1 MRVSFIFYACL
12 LILGCRLVEGN
23 QRILAETSQSSTRW
37 QFDQF
42 STQVEQNMQ
51 TIVLPNKQILF
62 LQSLVDENEYKS
74 FILQKY
80 TRDETKVGKELKF
93 GDSNSECIRPKVA
106 LIGNIGFALGWIQK
120 QSGITRLYVQII
132 NFDLDPITQKQEI
145 NDIHL
150 EVHWDFVSE
159 FHYLQYIKETKLLVL
174 YKGPNQSKIWNGL
187 IFDYQ
192 DNSRT
197 TDVSLIYSKEVSI
210 AINQLDVIVLIQHID
225 GTPNNQATILNY
237 TGQIQRTFKLFQYT
251 NNSELSYQPAI
262 TALSNNNFIVVQP
275 SYDWITLYV
284 YDQRFSDILN
294 NNYSYYYNYYATT
307 PALPTW
313 EYFFYFQNENIQLQA
328 LEDSF
333 VIVGTSRQGVQFN
346 LVHLKNINLELIQQR
361 VINYEDLN
369 IYRYAIQRTGKSSIF
384 VQWIDGQ
391 PETLIPE
398 YKQNLYLSELN
409 LQLNIEDCGINCDT
423 CQNDVCTSCKLNYS
437 LVNNDCQPQCIQN
450 CSKCSNSISCEICQD
465 GFLLTNVLKCIQ
477 NNNNQQ
483 NGELRVSLSET
494 TFKQNVKF
502 TLLPNR
508 KVAIIYQ
515 EENQSSSFLQLK
527 VLNIIGET
535 ILSQSLDS
543 VDVVHFDL
551 FYQNNVLHLFLLK
564 YVSNKIGI
572 AYFQL
577 QISDLQQI
585 KQTQL
590 YLNENESIYFIKQEQ
605 SIIKVLGTNQGFTV
619 FLQGGFN
626 NNQYQKIIS
635 YTYDYNGQL
644 INQNFYGEV
653 SARSIYYFQRKKIF
667 DAVVNNLG
675 QIYVVLTRECD
686 SVLFILDQFG
696 NIINQNYQNYQNY
709 WNCRFLQNPS
719 ISIVP
724 STSQILIAVQ
734 DLNNQI
740 YVFRWN
746 EEVLYQSQINQNFG
760 NPQLKALDSNSF
772 VLLYVEYQLD
782 GNFKT
787 LNYLH
792 QENGLIKNQKI
803 INQNSI
809 QPGFYE
815 IESFNLNYLFF
826 SMIAFKNTANIAT
839 NQVYIQQISIKDDQ
853 LIGLIKICDE
863 TCTSCDNDLIC
874 TQCKD
879 NYQLDSQ
886 NKCQLICLDK
896 CSYCE
901 IENYC
906 EICQEGYQLN
916 NDRQCV
922 QAQQNSYFQIQSHL
936 NRSEYHPQIAVGING
951 NIILTWLEYETS
963 RGRQVPFYKIFDS
976 HGVEIKNDIL
986 YSYEIY
992 SLKVK
997 TFGEYFILS
1006 ARENTGII
1014 LAILDLNGNFVV
1026 GWRTVAWF
1034 NLFND
1039 SFRSELQYDIEINSS
1054 YYIFIVYQSIE
1065 SADQFRIILKRLI
1078 YMQQFNDI
1086 REETSKE
1093 QVVYNQGVKNL
1104 KIQVDVNFIYLQYQR
1119 FEINSYGFNQA
1130 ISMFAQIKYNL
1141 YQDRINEIAQ
1151 DTQYFVI
1158 SSQTKM
1164 QIIKNEKDFDLA
1176 FFQYDTLIYRTTRSQ
1191 TISFDQID
1199 VASVQDNI
1207 FVIWVGYDYDKN
1219 QSNIFLEQFTKQGM
1233 QFQSVQIPTASN
1245 LPSNPKIGLLEN
1257 GNVII
1262 TWQDKAAQDII
1273 YVVKYNKHFQP
1284 IPLNSITCMA
1294 NCDACTTTTQCSRC
1308 SDSYYFDG
1316 NKCQVICQSGCQQCR
1331 FRDVCDI
1338 CYSGYYLN
1346 GYYCQLDQTLVDEH
1360 DIASIEDYKLTK
1372 VAISAFSDTSFVVVW
1387 NNNIN
1392 QVQTLHFQ
1400 FYDSNRQKQ
1409 GGEISLFSQND
1420 RKYAQTVTLANDSF
1434 AVVWFEGDCNIQCR
1448 LILQIY
1454 NKDIQEQIT
1463 EITIDTVTLPSLQ
1476 DQKPVVLRRQDNKL
1490 IIAYVA
1496 YKDSQTKGYYTIY
1509 EIDTLVIKNPQI
1521 IEDNTTVNNLDIII
1535 FNPQIFIILYVQEET
1550 KLKALRVEKDVGEQ
1564 KSQLYYSGN
1573 SIYTPTH
1580 VVNTNGKIVLAW
1592 SESILENNEYVKQ
1605 IMLGFIDSNLN
1616 IVAGNFKI
1624 QHYIMEQLENPIL
1637 IGNTESNSFTVFS
1650 KSSQF
1655 YVQTQKRIMVDK
1667 FDDYY
1672 NWSLSFYSQIKSYA
1686 YEHYQFQI
1694 EQLQHQDN
1702 ILIDVG
1708 LNNWGQSTIFMM
1720 RTDNRGNQLKLQEV
1734 VCPQYCQE
1742 CNNNHS
1748 CLKCQDGYNVYNQ
1761 QKCIKTCPANSDY
1774 CDTNDKIICSQGYQ
1788 LNKYHE
1794 CIPLD
1799 PELTQQLINTNQYG
1813 TQYNQK
1819 IATLSNKNSIVV
1831 WTGRNTNLNGISIY
1845 MQLFDTSFSKV
1856 GAETLITKDSI
1867 GVQENPNVAAIQNN
1881 EFIVIWKDSNP
1892 SNVLRIL
1899 MQKFS
1904 ITFERIGNE
1913 IVLYDSVTN
1922 DLLFT
1927 NKIIYQ
1933 QVDYQILQLSNN
1945 NLAVLLLFLPSNDYF
1960 YDIRLKLFDKDLME
1974 FKSILIGQTYYY
1986 NSQALMTQIDSTLYI
2001 LWRNKNGLM
2010 EIKTISVEGDI
2021 INGRVFDKYKD
2032 YYSITKN
2039 ELNQL
2044 VIAWS
2049 EYDNVAIQRFDQNLQ
2064 EVGDQVIITPD
2075 SYVNQVSLCQVEG
2088 GIVLGFQYKKTTI
2101 HFDTSSIQVQYFDNY
2116 LVSSTSQIKQLNDY
2130 NGQIENIRISYIG
2143 NYQYVVTWSQY
2154 VYEREDY
2161 YVRSDRDASDYG
2173 LYAKRLDTNGN
2184 ILKISNVICQTNCNQ
2199 CSKQNLCESCNEG
2212 FYFDSTKSICQPKC
2226 PSNCIECYFDWYRS
2240 GVCAQCQNGYFVNL
2254 KGQCD
2259 KIIISENQVLYKIGH
2274 EDKNHQ
2280 IQDFITLQNGNIVIT
2295 YYQDNKQMYFKIINN
2310 QGEVIIEEQQICCG
2324 DGDES
2329 IMRITSLSNGN
2340 FAIVNRSFNI
2350 NSNNNIYLHIYDQ
2363 NGREIQSQPIIT
2375 LALWNYYYWWY
2386 LPYYNFNILS
2396 IKSLSNGGFA
2406 VTYMSDNNGYQFSS
2420 PKIFFRVYN
2429 NKGQQISI
2437 DILLNL
2443 NKIQK
2448 DNYYWNW
2455 SQNNNQVSVLET
2467 ETHLVVTNN
2476 YQQYYWWDSRFN
2488 IIQVIL
2494 VDKNDYS
2501 TSTKFIDMNQANQQV
2516 SVIFQS
2522 WWNQQR
2528 SQIYQTNKDEY
2539 IIFIY
2544 FPTGI
2549 IKFDFD
2555 KEFQLI
2561 KSQVISQNQ
2570 LYNYWSLDCVGCCLQ
2585 CWNSNQ
2591 AQILQLDRSFVLY
2604 YQVDISNYYQ
2614 NKRILKLFPFNYNME
2629 KLSAVKEIKFYS
2641 NNRWWNGDPVQQ
2653 GIIKKYLNNN
2663 ILLLSVIRLDIQGMY
2678 YNNLFVLLEKL
2689 DYKCNQIKTWEEI
2702 CGQNCLRCTSSKNSN
2717 QQCLLCDSNYYLD
2730 DQQQCQLIC
2739 DFDHCQSC
2747 EKSGTKQ
2754 QFCNQCESGYR
2765 IKDNQECVQSDPNI
2779 IVEKQLGSSLEIE
2792 YILPRVKALSDGTIL
2807 VARLQILKDQMV
2819 VYGQLHSSSGENNSD
2834 LTVLAKSANIGY
2846 FDYSTSSLDEIL
2858 IVWVDLVSGSTQI
2871 KAQKYDKTLQKI
2883 GTEYIVY
2890 DETKEWKNLKFATV
2904 EYLNNDE
2911 VVILLF
2917 GNNDIY
2923 IKKFDQNITEL
2934 QFQYVGVFYQDYWWW
2949 LNYWEQNT
2957 GQQSPYYYEYLF
2969 KKEPSIVST
2978 KDFIFIAYQQ
2988 YDRIILQV
2996 YDSGLSYNTVYQLE
3010 SYQGLQPSIT
3020 KIENG
3025 NVVLV
3030 WVQIIQSNS
3039 KLSNYKEI
3047 PSYQRHS
3054 IVYTI
3059 IDPYFKSI
3067 TQNYFGLDHVKEF
3080 KPDIA
3085 AIPNG
3090 FAISFGGVNEKNSRN
3105 IDLRVVYFD
3114 LQGNQQSGFIPI
3126 SFQTQYPQNTNI
3138 TPLQDGSIIV
3148 TWNEIRSIYAQKLNR
3163 NGVIQPFNSILCPQS
3178 CKKCTNEQSCDAC
3191 FDGFILNNSNQCQ
3204 SICLIP
3210 NCSSCSYWSDHCNIC
3225 NDGYYLDEMGLGCKE
3240 IDATQNYEFVLQENV
3255 QSTTLI
3261 VENAYGQI
3269 IHLWIN
3275 QNLKQLFVQ
3284 TFTSDGSIIIDSK
3297 SVMNLQFS
3305 NYEAFQAVYHKE
3317 TNQLVVLLA
3326 NSDQKLIVLFNDKF
3340 EQNTVIIELDEILK
3354 SEYLY
3359 LQLSKIKLYTYY
3371 GGIILYLT
3379 GDKKTIIDQFAQ
3391 NPRLVV
3397 CNTPELILLD
3407 LQGNQQV
3414 PSVMFKNKDKKVQN
3428 LFLDEQ
3434 NNCLKF
3440 RISDIIVDNDIY
3452 VLLFD
3457 ENYGV
3462 PWIQTYNFQG
3472 QITNERN
3479 LKDFIPFYLNYGS
3492 INKFQQE
3499 IFVIVEFNRLIR
3511 LTTQLDL
3518 LNFEDILTVDKFQS
3532 IVQIIRIDYSQL
3544 CYIYVQQFDY
3554 SKRYKLVV
3562 YDYQMKVDLFQGLIA
3577 PTSLIQ
3583 GSFSYIKQ
3591 QNNNL
3596 LISWLEQGENNAN
3609 KGKVMIARF
3618 GQNSERLKFQ
3628 EFQCLPICS
3637 SCTAISNCQGCID
3650 NYKLEQQQC
3659 VPICSANCK
3668 SCSQPLSCDIC
3679 LPDYYID
3686 DSFNCVSVAGQ
3697 PIETQLDSS
3706 FDYAEDLPRVASFS
3720 NGGCVIVWQSKLQ
3733 DGSGFGV
3740 YAQLISPEGLPVDQ
3754 ILQVNVNTKNS
3765 QFLPDVTILPNNN
3778 VIIVWAD
3785 GDISFE
3791 SELYFQIFD
3800 QELNRIGTP
3809 TFIDYMSLDHYSY
3822 YDRPLVVQGLSNNEF
3837 VIAWVNNKDYKDFIL
3852 VSLFNS
3858 DGVLRRQNQITDT
3871 QSNNEIVINSNGL
3884 NFVVVYRSYNQL
3896 AATIYDFEGLELA
3909 SVTHQIFWVSSPS
3922 ITSNARQEYVLC
3934 WRESDKIKYSLFDT
3948 NLNLI
3953 GQILEVEYLNS
3964 KADNPDITAT
3974 SNGFVIVWQNQDI
3987 VSLRQRKLRAQI
3999 FDINGVPSGP
4009 SIEVNVI
4016 TIQPEYP
4023 QISVLNNDKFLII
4036 WDGLKPQGDENKG
4049 IFMMKFGSNGLKEL
4063 IDGPVCPN
4071 KCRSCS
4077 SSTSCI
4083 KCSDQYQLMEGLC
4096 IPQCLSNCSQCSKPN
4111 FCDLCK
4117 DGFKLDPSGLCSTIT
4132 SNLLPED
4139 PILSTPLDEL
4149 PSFSS
4154 SITIGESDVLV
4165 YSGSVTFQGDSYFL
4179 NINLQLITNTT
4190 QHDFSHPIKLV
4201 SLTSQVLQSNV
4212 VVREDNSI
4220 QVYWVEMIEKE
4231 YLLIKLITISY
4242 DLVIIDAEKSI
4253 DTIPYDSYYQNAYSD
4268 FVLYLYYQNTQYQ
4281 VIYSRISDFMKY
4293 EVFEYKINKDYL
4305 RVTSPNRLL
4314 EMKRQLR
4321 YGQICFNVDSIVIIE
4336 INTNYFMTLYNYN
4349 LDFKDVKVTVNQ
4361 FSLQFTIFIE
4371 SFTIKKL
4378 KNNNFV
4384 MTWKTGSS
4392 QSLTSKTQI
4401 YYTLFN
4407 SDLQRISDYQVVAD
4421 SNAKLEN
4428 PQIIILQGR
4437 FAIIWNNFISITYS
4451 QLSISFYEE
4460 SGIFISQTKQLNT
4473 ISNNIKLY
4481 YAKVINTN
4489 QIAINWLSSYT
4500 TVSLQIKYQYYY
4512 LRITDQNQLLPSPT
4526 LICLTECA
4534 TCSNEYTCSTC
4545 ITNYALN
4552 PNTYKCEP
4560 QCPDTCLVCSSP
4572 TICSSCK
4579 EGYSIRSNNQCEK
4592 NVCKESCSICN
4603 TFQHCLQCP
4612 KNFYQSQQDMTECIG
4627 TCGPNCSVCTAPP
4640 VCKQCEDSYYWSKT
4654 KTECVVLE
4662 DVIGEISI
4670 SEPLIATFPNGDYI
4684 ALWSEE
4690 GPNAGVYFQL
4700 YKKSGQKIGTKTQVN
4715 MDELGNRRLLQSAS
4729 SSKAAK
4735 TLFSDIATFD
4745 NDFVILWVDQIV
4757 GDMKVNLKKFDVT
4770 GQALTKSIQ
4779 VTEIPKQNL
4788 DDIAAP
4794 CIIKKTANNNFVIG
4808 FFNQAEQSLNT
4819 ATMFLQSFSNNLM
4832 PIGQMQILDNADITK
4847 VPMISSD
4854 EDGLISITFSSEGAT
4869 FLAQITTQGDIV
4881 TEPKEVGEAKAFKST
4896 NLKNKFI
4903 VFVFEAVSTNIS
4915 PPQYILSYQIMNL
4928 DKILSEAKLFASPSY
4943 GEEHP
4948 YVTSF
4953 GYGFIIVWRT
4963 VDKSLKSKDIVFQ
4976 IFDSDGLQISNQ
4988 TQVTRQGLYP
4998 KNPGVQVLNDEE
5010 FYITWTAAGNNTL
5023 DNFYLQLFNLSSL
5036 IIQNPFVENNQT
5048 SIICPL
5054 NCLSCL
5060 SNTVCQNCQAGYYVE
5075 NNFCEIDC
5083 GLNCIS
5089 CTIPN
5094 QCTECTLGY
5103 EVSLNKTC
5111 SQIEC
5116 EIGYTLSENMDCV
5129 LICPEN
5135 CSECQSNDKCLIC
5148 QSDYALF
5155 EGKCIEKNQV
5165 DFPHEVED
5173 DTGLPFYYI
5182 IIICLGALFIMGIM
5196 AYGIW
5201 KYKKRKP
5208 IQNHQQ
5214 RQVIDERENTALDSR
5229 IN

>member
-12 LILGCRLVEGN
+12 LILGCRLVEGD
-23 QRILAETSQSSTRW
+23 QRILAESSQSSTRW

-80 TRDETKVGKELKF
+80 TRDEKKVGKELKF

-120 QSGITRLYVQII
+120 QSGITRLYIQII

-197 TDVSLIYSKEVSI
+197 TDISLIFSKEISI
-210 AINQLDVIVLIQHID
+210 AINQLDVIVLIQKID

-237 TGQIQRTFKLFQYT
+237 TGQIQRTFKLFHY
-251 NNSELSYQPAI
+251 NYNSELSFQPKI

-275 SYDWITLYV
+275 SYNWITVYV

-294 NNYSYYYNYYATT
+294 NNQDSYSYSYTT
-307 PALPTW
+307 IPGQPSW
-313 EYFFYFQNENIQLQA
+313 ENQFNFQNELIELQA

-333 VIVGTSRQGVQFN
+333 VIVGINRYNYQFN

-361 VINYEDLN
+361 IINYEDLN
-369 IYRYAIQRTGKSSIF
+369 IYRYSIQRTGRYSIF

-391 PETLIPE
+391 PETLIPQ

-409 LQLNIEDCGINCDT
+409 LQLNIEDCGINCNT
-423 CQNDVCTSCKLNYS
+423 CQNDVCTQCNLNYS
-437 LVNNDCQPQCIQN
+437 LVNNDCQPQCIQD
-450 CSKCSNSISCEICQD
+450 CQKCSNSISCEICQD
-465 GFLLTNVLKCIQ
+465 GYILTNKFLCVQ

-483 NGELRVSLSET
+483 NGEFRVSLSET
-494 TFKQNVKF
+494 TFKKNVKF
-502 TLLPNR
+502 TMLPDR
-508 KVAIIYQ
+508 KVVIIYQ
-515 EENQSSSFLQLK
+515 EDNQSQQFLQLK
-527 VLNIIGET
+527 VLNTIGET
-535 ILSQSLDS
+535 ILQQLLDS
-543 VDVVHFDL
+543 VDVIDFDL
-551 FYQNNVLHLFLLK
+551 FYQENVLHLFLLK
-564 YVSNKIGI
+564 YVSGKIGI
-572 AYFQL
+572 TYDQL

-585 KQTQL
+585 KSTQL
-590 YLNENESIYFIKQEQ
+590 FFYENESIYLITQEQ
-605 SIIKVLGTNQGFTV
+605 SFIKVLGTNLGFTV
-619 FLQGGFN
+619 FIQGGFN
-626 NNQYQKIIS
+626 NNYYQRILS

-644 INQNFYGEV
+644 INQNFYGETNPGN
-653 SARSIYYFQRKKIF
+653 INYFKRKKIF
-667 DAVVNNLG
+667 DAVVNDFGL
-675 QIYVVLTRECD
+675 IYVLLSRECD

-696 NIINQNYQNYQNY
+696 KIISQNYQNFQTY
-709 WNCRFLQNPS
+709 WNCRYLQNPS
-719 ISIVP
+719 ISFVP
-724 STSQILIAVQ
+724 STSQILIALQ
-734 DLNNQI
+734 DLNNKI

-746 EEVLYQSQINQNFG
+746 EEVLYYSQINQNQG

-772 VLLYVEYQLD
+772 VLLYVEYHLD

-792 QENGLIKNQKI
+792 QENGLIKTQKI
-803 INQNSI
+803 LNQNSI

-815 IESFNLNYLFF
+815 IESFNLNYLFI

-853 LIGLIKICDE
+853 LIGLVKICDE
-863 TCTSCDNDLIC
+863 TCSSCDDDLIC
-874 TQCKD
+874 VQCKD

-886 NKCQLICLDK
+886 NKCQLICQDN

-901 IENYC
+901 VENYC

-916 NDRQCV
+916 NNRQCI
-922 QAQQNSYFQIQSHL
+922 QAQQNSYFQIL
-936 NRSEYHPQIAVGING
+936 NNLNKSESQPQIAVGKNG
-951 NIILTWLEYETS
+951 NIIITWMEYDPA
-963 RGRQVPFYKIFDS
+963 RNRQISFYKVFDS
-976 HGVEIKNDIL
+976 HGVQIKNDIFSSDQIDL
-986 YSYEIY
+986 A
-992 SLKVK
+992 KVK

-1006 ARENTGII
+1006 ARQNTSII
-1014 LAILDLNGNFVV
+1014 LAILDQNGNFVM
-1026 GWRTVAWF
+1026 GWRTVVW
-1034 NLFND
+1034 NSLFYD
-1039 SFRSELQYDIEINSS
+1039 SFRNQLEYDIEINSN
-1054 YYIFIVYQSIE
+1054 YNIFIVYETTDSVNVFKIY
-1065 SADQFRIILKRLI
+1065 LKRLI
-1078 YMQQFNDI
+1078 FIQQSNDI
-1086 REETSKE
+1086 KEEIFNE
-1093 QVVYNQGVKNL
+1093 HHVYDQRVRNL
-1104 KIQVDVNFIYLQYQR
+1104 KIQVDVNYIYLQYQR
-1119 FEINSYGFNQA
+1119 FQINQYGFNSA

-1141 YQDRINEIAQ
+1141 YVDGINEVAQ
-1151 DTQYFVI
+1151 DSQYIIV

-1164 QIIKNEKDFDLA
+1164 QIIKYENSFELA
-1176 FFQYDTLIYRTTRSQ
+1176 FFQYNSLIYSTKRSQ
-1191 TISFDQID
+1191 IISFDQID
-1199 VASVQDNI
+1199 VASVQDDI
-1207 FVIWVGYDYDKN
+1207 FVIWVGYDQDKK
-1219 QSNIFLEQFTKQGM
+1219 QSNLFLEQFSKQGL
-1233 QFQSVQIPTASN
+1233 QIQTVQIPTFSN
-1245 LPSNPKIGLLEN
+1245 LPSNPKIGLSEN
-1257 GNVII
+1257 GNIII
-1262 TWQDKAAQDII
+1262 TWQDKATQDTI
-1273 YVVKYNKHFQP
+1273 YAVQYNKHLKP
-1284 IPLNSITCMA
+1284 IPLNSIKCMA
-1294 NCDACTTTTQCSRC
+1294 NCDTCMTTTQCSRC
-1308 SDSYYFDG
+1308 SENYYLNG
-1316 NKCQVICQSGCQQCR
+1316 NKCQVICQQGCFQCR
-1331 FRDVCDI
+1331 SKDACDI
-1338 CYSGYYLN
+1338 CNSGYYLN
-1346 GYYCQLDQTLVDEH
+1346 GQNCQQDQTLVDEH

-1387 NNNIN
+1387 NNKVNL
-1392 QVQTLHFQ
+1392 VQTLHFQ
-1400 FYDSNRQKQ
+1400 FYDSNKQKQ
-1409 GGEISLFSQND
+1409 GDVKQIFSQND
-1420 RKYAQTVTLANDSF
+1420 RQYAQTVTLTNDSF

-1448 LILQIY
+1448 LALQIY
-1454 NKDIQEQIT
+1454 NKDLQEQIT
-1463 EITIDTVTLPSLQ
+1463 EITIDTVKLPSLQ
-1476 DQKPVVLRRQDNKL
+1476 KQKPVVLRRQDNRL
-1490 IIAYVA
+1490 IIAYVV

-1521 IEDNTTVNNLDIII
+1521 IEDNTIVNNLDIIV

-1580 VVNTNGKIVLAW
+1580 VINTNGNIVLAW

-1616 IVAGNFKI
+1616 KIADNFKI

-1637 IGNTESNSFTVFS
+1637 IGNTESTAFTVFS
-1650 KSSQF
+1650 KSSQYF
-1655 YVQTQKRIMVDK
+1655 NQTQKKIMVDK
-1667 FDDYY
+1667 FDDYHH
-1672 NWSLSFYSQIKSYA
+1672 WSLSFYSQMKSYA

-1694 EQLQHQDN
+1694 EQLQHQDY
-1702 ILIDVG
+1702 ILVDVG
-1708 LNNWGQSTIFMM
+1708 LNSWGHSTIFMM
-1720 RTDNRGNQLKLQEV
+1720 RTDNLGNQMKLQQV
-1734 VCPQYCQE
+1734 VCPQYCQD

-1748 CLKCQDGYNVYNQ
+1748 CLKCQDGYQVYNQ
-1761 QKCIKTCPANSDY
+1761 QQCIKICPVNSDY
-1774 CDTNDKIICSQGYQ
+1774 CDTGDKIICSQGYQ

-1799 PELTQQLINTNQYG
+1799 PELTQQLITTNQFGY
-1813 TQYNQK
+1813 QK
-1819 IATLSNKNSIVV
+1819 LQNIATLSNKNSIVV
-1831 WTGRNTNLNGISIY
+1831 WTSRDQNQNFNGVSIY

-1856 GAETLITKDSI
+1856 GAETLITKDAI
-1867 GVQENPNVAAIQNN
+1867 GAQENPNVAALQNN

-1892 SNVLRIL
+1892 SNVLRVL

-1904 ITFERIGNE
+1904 INFERIGNE

-1922 DLLFT
+1922 DLLF
-1927 NKIIYQ
+1927 NNNIIYQ
-1933 QVDYQILQLSNN
+1933 QVEYRILQLSNK
-1945 NLAVLLLFLPSNDYF
+1945 NLAVLLGFGSFKDYY
-1960 YDIRLKLFDKDLME
+1960 YDLRLKLFDENLME
-1974 FKSILIGQTYYY
+1974 FKSILIGQTYNY
-1986 NSQALMTQIDSTLYI
+1986 NFQVGMTQIDSILYV
-2001 LWRNKNGLM
+2001 LWKNQNRQM
-2010 EIKTISVEGDI
+2010 ELRTFSVEGDI
-2021 INGRVFDKYKD
+2021 INGRVFDTQYD

-2049 EYDNVAIQRFDQNLQ
+2049 NYDNVAIQRFDQNLQ

-2075 SYVNQVSLCQVEG
+2075 SYVNQVSLCQVDG
-2088 GIVLGFQYKKTTI
+2088 GIVLGFQYTKRNI
-2101 HFDTSSIQVQYFDNY
+2101 RFETSSIQIQYFDNY

-2130 NGQIENIRISYIG
+2130 NGQIENIKISYIG
-2143 NYQYVVTWSQY
+2143 NYQYVVTWSQNLF
-2154 VYEREDY
+2154 EKGDY
-2161 YVRSDRDASDYG
+2161 YIKSDRDASDFG
-2173 LYAKRLDTNGN
+2173 LYAKRLDTSGN
-2184 ILKISNVICQTNCNQ
+2184 ILKISNVICQTNCNK

-2212 FYFDSTKSICQPKC
+2212 FYFDSTKSICQIKC
-2226 PSNCIECYFDWYRS
+2226 PSNCIECPFEWMTAI
-2240 GVCAQCQNGYFVNL
+2240 GVCRQCQNGYTLNQ
-2254 KGQCD
+2254 KGECD
-2259 KIIISENQVLYKIGH
+2259 KIIISENQVLYKIGQ
-2274 EDKNHQ
+2274 EDKNIQ
-2280 IQDFITLQNGNIVIT
+2280 IQDFITLQNGNIVII
-2295 YYQDNKQMYFKIINN
+2295 YYQDGKQMYFKIIDN
-2310 QGEVIIEEQQICCG
+2310 QGEVIIEEQYIPGG
-2324 DGDES
+2324 DGDQS

-2340 FAIVNRSFNI
+2340 FAIVNRSFNM
-2350 NSNNNIYLHIYDQ
+2350 NSNNNIWLHIYDQ
-2363 NGREIQSQPIIT
+2363 NGREIQSQHIVTI
-2375 LALWNYYYWWY
+2375 ALWNYYYWWN
-2386 LPYYNFNILS
+2386 LPSYINNILS
-2396 IKSLSNGGFA
+2396 IKSLSGGGFA
-2406 VTYMSDNNGYQFSS
+2406 VTYMNDNNGQQFSS
-2420 PKIFFRVYN
+2420 PKILFRVYN
-2429 NKGQQISI
+2429 NKGQQISN
-2437 DILLNL
+2437 DIPLNI
-2443 NKIQK
+2443 NKVYN
-2448 DNYYWNW
+2448 DYYWDL
-2455 SQNNNQVSVLET
+2455 SLNNNQVSVLET
-2467 ETHLVVTNN
+2467 ETHLVVTSN
-2476 YQQYYWWDSRFN
+2476 YQQYYWWDSQQS

-2494 VDKNDYS
+2494 VDKYDYS
-2501 TSTKFIDMNQANQQV
+2501 TSTKFIDMNLAYQQV
-2516 SVIFQS
+2516 SDIVYY
-2522 WWNQQR
+2522 WWSQQR
-2528 SQIYQTNKDEY
+2528 SQIYQTNNDEY
-2539 IIFIY
+2539 IIFSY

-2561 KSQVISQNQ
+2561 KHQVISQNQ
-2570 LYNYWSLDCVGCCLQ
+2570 LYSQWSSECAGCCFS
-2585 CWNSNQ
+2585 CWNSNLI
-2591 AQILQLDRSFVLY
+2591 QILQLDRSFVLQY
-2604 YQVDISNYYQ
+2604 YADISRYYYNY
-2614 NKRILKLFPFNYNME
+2614 KTLKLFPFNFNME
-2629 KLSAVKEIKFYS
+2629 KLSAVKEVKFLS
-2641 NNRWWNGDPVQQ
+2641 NNRWWYQDAMQQ
-2653 GIIKKYLNNN
+2653 GIIKKYLNNK
-2663 ILLLSVIRLDIQGMY
+2663 ILLMSIIRLDIQGMQ
-2678 YNNLFVLLEKL
+2678 YNNLFVLLERL

-2702 CGQNCLRCTSSKNSN
+2702 CGQNCLRCISSKTSI
-2717 QQCLLCDSNYYLD
+2717 QQCLLCDSNYYID
-2730 DQQQCQLIC
+2730 DQYQCQLIC
-2739 DFDHCQSC
+2739 EFDHCQSC
-2747 EKSGTKQ
+2747 DKSGTKQ
-2754 QFCNQCESGYR
+2754 QFCNQCESGFR

-2779 IVEKQLGSSLEIE
+2779 IVEKQLGSSLERE

-2807 VARLQILKDQMV
+2807 VVTLQILKNQMV
-2819 VYGQLHSSSGENNSD
+2819 LHGQLHTSGGENNSD
-2834 LTVLAKSANIGY
+2834 LIVLAQSVNIGY

-2858 IVWVDLVSGSTQI
+2858 IVWVDFVSGSTQV
-2871 KAQKYDKTLQKI
+2871 KAQKYDKTLQKV
-2883 GTEYIVY
+2883 GTEFIVY
-2890 DETKEWKNLKFATV
+2890 EEMKEWKNLKFATV

-2911 VVILLF
+2911 VAILLF

-2923 IKKFDQNITEL
+2923 IKKFDQNMNEL
-2934 QFQYVGVFYQDYWWW
+2934 QFSYVGFFQQDYWWW
-2949 LNYWEQNT
+2949 LSYWEQT
-2957 GQQSPYYYEYLF
+2957 PQFFEYLL

-2978 KDFIFIAYQQ
+2978 TDFIFIAFQQ
-2988 YDRIILQV
+2988 FGRIVLQV
-2996 YDSGLSYNTVYQLE
+2996 YDSSLSYQSTYELE
-3010 SYQGLQPSIT
+3010 SYLGQQPSIT

-3030 WVQIIQSNS
+3030 WVQKLEPNS
-3039 KLSNYKEI
+3039 KLSNFKEI

-3059 IDPYFKSI
+3059 IDPYLKSI
-3067 TQNYFGLDHVKEF
+3067 KYNYFGLDYVKEF
-3080 KPDIA
+3080 KPDVA

-3090 FAISFGGVNEKNSRN
+3090 FAISFGGLNEINSRY
-3105 IDLRVVYFD
+3105 IDVRVVYFD

-3126 SFQTQYPQNTNI
+3126 SFQTKYPQNSNI

-3148 TWNEIRSIYAQKLNR
+3148 TWNEQNSIYAQKLNR

-3178 CKKCTNEQSCDAC
+3178 CKRCTIQQSCDAC
-3191 FDGFILNNSNQCQ
+3191 FDGFMLNSSNQCQ
-3204 SICLIP
+3204 PICLIP
-3210 NCSSCSYWSDHCNIC
+3210 NCSSCSYWSDRCNIC
-3225 NDGYYLDEMGLGCKE
+3225 NDRYYLDEMGLGCKE
-3240 IDATQNYEFVLQENV
+3240 IDNTQNYEFVLQENI

-3261 VENAYGQI
+3261 IENVYGEI
-3269 IHLWIN
+3269 IHLWLN
-3275 QNLKQLFVQ
+3275 YNSSQLFVQ

-3297 SVMNLQFS
+3297 SIMNLQFPT
-3305 NYEAFQAVYHKE
+3305 YDAFQAAYHKE

-3326 NSDQKLIVLFNDKF
+3326 NPDQKIILQFNDKF
-3340 EQNTVIIELDEILK
+3340 EQNTVIIKLDEFLK

-3359 LQLSKIKLYTYY
+3359 LQLSKMKLYTYY
-3371 GGIILYLT
+3371 GGIILLLA
-3379 GDKKTIIDQFAQ
+3379 GDRKSIIDQFAQ

-3397 CNTPELILLD
+3397 CNTQELILLD

-3414 PSVMFKNKDKKVQN
+3414 PSIIFKNKDKKVQN
-3428 LFLDEQ
+3428 LFLDES
-3434 NNCLKF
+3434 NSCLKF
-3440 RISDIIVDNDIY
+3440 RISDIIIDDYIY

-3457 ENYGV
+3457 DNSIET
-3462 PWIQTYNFQG
+3462 WIQTYNFQG
-3472 QITNERN
+3472 QIQNERN
-3479 LKDFIPFYLNYGS
+3479 LKDFIPSYLSYGS
-3492 INKFQQE
+3492 MNKFQKE
-3499 IFVIVEFNRLIR
+3499 IFIMLEFNHLIR
-3511 LTTQLDL
+3511 LSTQLDL
-3518 LNFEDILTVDKFQS
+3518 LQFGDILMIDKFQS
-3532 IVQIIRIDYSQL
+3532 NFKIIRIDYSQI
-3544 CYIYVQQFDY
+3544 CYIYSQQFDY

-3583 GSFSYIKQ
+3583 GSFSYIIQ

-3596 LISWLEQGENNAN
+3596 LFSWLEQGENNAN
-3609 KGKVMIARF
+3609 KGKVMISRF

-3628 EFQCLPICS
+3628 EFQCLPICT
-3637 SCTAISNCQGCID
+3637 SCTAISKCQGCID
-3650 NYKLEQQQC
+3650 NYQLAQQQC
-3659 VPICSANCK
+3659 VPICSSNCK
-3668 SCSQPLSCDIC
+3668 SCTQPLSCDIC

-3686 DSFNCVSVAGQ
+3686 DSFNCVSLAGQ
-3697 PIETQLDSS
+3697 PIETQLDST
-3706 FDYAEDLPRVASFS
+3706 FDYAEDLPRVASFL

-3740 YAQLISPEGLPVDQ
+3740 YAQLISPEGVPVDQ
-3754 ILQVNVNTKNS
+3754 IIRVNVNTKNS

-3785 GDISFE
+3785 GDISLE

-3809 TFIDYMSLDHYSY
+3809 TFIDYLALDYYQY

-3837 VIAWVNNKDYKDFIL
+3837 VIAWVNNKDYKDFIF
-3852 VSLFNS
+3852 VSLFNN
-3858 DGVLRRQNQITDT
+3858 DGVLRRQNQITDI
-3871 QSNNEIVINSNGL
+3871 QFNNEIVINSNGL
-3884 NFVVVYRSYNQL
+3884 NFVVVYRRSNQL
-3896 AATIYDFEGLELA
+3896 AATVYDFEGLELA
-3909 SVTHQIFWVSSPS
+3909 SVTHPIFWIASPS

-3934 WRESDKIKYSLFDT
+3934 WRESEKIKYSLFDT
-3948 NLNLI
+3948 NLNLL
-3953 GQILEVEYLNS
+3953 GSILEVEYLNTD
-3964 KADNPDITAT
+3964 AINPDIAAT
-3974 SNGFVIVWQNQDI
+3974 SNGFVIVWQNYYRGT
-3987 VSLRQRKLRAQI
+3987 SRQRKLRAQI

-4009 SIEVNVI
+4009 SFEVNVI

-4036 WDGLKPQGDENKG
+4036 WDGLKPIGDENKG

-4063 IDGPVCPN
+4063 IDSPVCSN

-4083 KCSDQYQLMEGLC
+4083 KCSDQYQLIEGFC
-4096 IPQCLSNCSQCSKPN
+4096 VPQCPSNCSKCSKPN

-4139 PILSTPLDEL
+4139 PILSTPFDEL

-4154 SITIGESDVLV
+4154 SITIGDSDVLI
-4165 YSGSVTFQGDSYFL
+4165 YSGTVTFQGDSYFL
-4179 NINLQLITNTT
+4179 NINLQLIANTN
-4190 QHDFSHPIKLV
+4190 QHDFSHSIKLI
-4201 SLTSQVLQSNV
+4201 SLKSQVLQSNV
-4212 VVREDNSI
+4212 LVREDNSI

-4231 YLLIKLITISY
+4231 YLMIKLITISY
-4242 DLVIIDAEKSI
+4242 DLVVVDTEIQI
-4253 DTIPYDSYYQNAYSD
+4253 DTIPYDSVYQNAYND

-4281 VIYSRISDFMKY
+4281 VVYSRISDFMKY
-4293 EVFEYKINKDYL
+4293 EVFEYKITKNYL
-4305 RVTSPNRLL
+4305 RITSPNRLL

-4321 YGQICFNVDSIVIIE
+4321 YGQICFNLDSIVIIE
-4336 INTNYFMTLYNYN
+4336 INQNYLMRLYNYN
-4349 LDFKDVKVTVNQ
+4349 LDFKDVKITENQ
-4361 FSLQFTIFIE
+4361 FTLQYTIFIE
-4371 SFTIKKL
+4371 SFTIRKL
-4378 KNNNFV
+4378 KNTNFV
-4384 MTWKTGSS
+4384 LTWKTGST
-4392 QSLTSKTQI
+4392 QSLTSKSQI
-4401 YYTLFN
+4401 YYTLLN
-4407 SDLQRISDYQVVAD
+4407 SDLQRITDYQVVAD
-4421 SNAKLEN
+4421 SNGKLEN

-4489 QIAINWLSSYT
+4489 QIAIQWLSSYT

-4526 LICLTECA
+4526 LICLAECA
-4534 TCSNEYTCSTC
+4534 TCSNEYTCQTC

-4592 NVCKESCSICN
+4592 NICKESCSLCN

-4627 TCGPNCSVCTAPP
+4627 TCGPNCLVCTAPP
-4640 VCKQCEDSYYWSKT
+4640 VCKQCDDSYYWSKT

-4729 SSKAAK
+4729 TGKAAK

-4745 NDFVILWVDQIV
+4745 KDFVILWVDQIV
-4757 GDMKVNLKKFDVT
+4757 GDMKVNLKKFDVA

-4788 DDIAAP
+4788 DGIAAP

-4819 ATMFLQSFSNNLM
+4819 ATMFLQSFSNSLA
-4832 PIGQMQILDNADITK
+4832 PIGQMQILDNADISK

-4896 NLKNKFI
+4896 NLKNKYI

-4988 TQVTRQGLYP
+4988 TQVTRKGLYP
-4998 KNPGVQVLNDEE
+4998 KNPGVQVLNDDE

-5023 DNFYLQLFNLSSL
+5023 DNFYLQLFNISSL
-5036 IIQNPFVENNQT
+5036 IIQNPTVENNQT

-5060 SNTVCQNCQAGYYVE
+5060 SNSVCQNCQAGYYVE
-5075 NNFCEIDC
+5075 NNFCQIDC
-5083 GLNCIS
+5083 GLNCVS

-5103 EVSLNKTC
+5103 EVSLNQTC
-5111 SQIEC
+5111 SEIEC
-5116 EIGYTLSENMDCV
+5116 EIGYTLSDNMDCV
-5129 LICPEN
+5129 LICPEY
-5135 CSECQSNDKCLIC
+5135 CSECQSNDICLIC
-5148 QSDYALF
+5148 ESNYALLQ
-5155 EGKCIEKNQV
+5155 GQCIETKQV
-5165 DFPHEVED
+5165 ELSNEVEVQ
-5173 DTGLPFYYI
+5173 TGLPFYYI
-5182 IIICLGALFIMGIM
+5182 IIICLGALFIMGIV
-5196 AYGIW
+5196 AYGVW

-5208 IQNHQQ
+5208 IQNNQQ
-5214 RQVIDERENTALDSR
+5214 RQVIDERDHTALDSR